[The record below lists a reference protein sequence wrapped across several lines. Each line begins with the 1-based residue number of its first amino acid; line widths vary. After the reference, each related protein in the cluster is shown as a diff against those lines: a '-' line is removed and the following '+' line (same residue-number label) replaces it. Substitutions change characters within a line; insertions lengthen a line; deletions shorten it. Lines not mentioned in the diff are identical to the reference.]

1 MDQDLVLRAQQGD
14 QQAFEALAVASHP
27 RLHKVAHGILRDPYL
42 AEDATQQ
49 ALLDVWRQ
57 LGSLRDPA
65 RYEGWSYRLVV
76 HACYAEAKR
85 RPDTEPESD
94 IDGRSG
100 SVIRDDYGAVL
111 DRDQLSRGFQR
122 LSVDHRA
129 VLVLHYL
136 LDMTPEHVAEVLDIR
151 TKTVYA
157 RLSRA
162 TEALRGALEA
172 DSRPAS
178 LNESSSGAMR

>member
-1 MDQDLVLRAQQGD
+1 MDQDLVTRAQKGD
-14 QQAFEALAVASHP
+14 RQAFETLAVASHP
-27 RLHKVAHGILRDPYL
+27 RLHKVAHGILRDSHL

-49 ALLDVWRQ
+49 ALLDVWRS
-57 LGSLRDPA
+57 LGRLRDPA
-65 RYEGWSYRLVV
+65 KYEGWSYRLVV

-85 RPDTEPESD
+85 RPKSEPEMPVE
-94 IDGRSG
+94 GRDVPVSG
-100 SVIRDDYGAVL
+100 DAFWSVL

-136 LDMTPEHVAEVLDIR
+136 LDMAPEHVAEVLDIKP
-151 TKTVYA
+151 KTVYA

-162 TEALRGALEA
+162 TESLRGALEA
-172 DSRPAS
+172 DSRLALQQGRS
-178 LNESSSGAMR
+178 RGVMR